1 MGEASHGQTHWDFC
15 FMIVRRYES
24 GEGDSL
30 EYWITPEKTICF
42 KIEDEAGSTSSIEL
56 TYEDVDDLRDRLY
69 DFLRKIE
76 PPKPN

>member
-1 MGEASHGQTHWDFC
+1 
-15 FMIVRRYES
+15 MIVRRYES